1 MKNTVAFGLICLL
14 FCTLLSCSSKNKETD
29 DGITREYWP
38 NGNLHKEMKLVDGKM
53 TGYYKSYYKE
63 GGLFEEMNFVKGK
76 REGIAKKYYESGILC
91 EATSYKKGMRHGI
104 MKRFRRT
111 GELMSEIPYYQ
122 SNLCTGMKEYSTDG
136 TVKKRYPTIQFKP
149 NRDRLK
155 DGAFIVDV
163 SLSDGSLGVEY
174 FEGVLTEQGYIPWN
188 AKKLKNVEGGIG
200 KLVLTVPKNSYLAKD
215 LHIIAKVKT
224 VQSNYYITTATYEV
238 FVEN

>member
-1 MKNTVAFGLICLL
+1 
-14 FCTLLSCSSKNKETD
+14 
-29 DGITREYWP
+29 
-38 NGNLHKEMKLVDGKM
+38 MKLVNGKM
-53 TGYYKSYYKE
+53 TGSYKSYYQE

-91 EATSYKKGMRHGI
+91 EATPYKKGMRHGI

-122 SNLCTGMKEYSTDG
+122 SNLCAGMKEYSTDG
-136 TVKKRYPTIQFKP
+136 TVKKRYPTIQFKT
-149 NRDRLK
+149 NHDHLK
-155 DGAFIVDV
+155 DGAFVVDV

-188 AKKLKNVEGGIG
+188 AKKLKNVKAGIG
-200 KLVLTVPKNSYLAKD
+200 KLVLSVPKKSYLAKD

-224 VQSNYYITTATYEV
+224 VQSNYYIATATYEV